1 MAMGE
6 AIDNSQL
13 SRFEKGK
20 AIPSFDKLRALGR
33 VFNVPVQNF
42 SDVLDLEEYRHL
54 KPACSDYQTLIKT
67 GADLKAR
74 GENGSA
80 FVTFERALEVAEA
93 ILEPVESS
101 EKAAEARWRM
111 ASALKGLGKLY
122 MTERELREILK
133 QHRHLPLRTRL
144 RSLLQLAYL
153 YRELG
158 DLFLATVLAKES
170 LELARSDE
178 DRLTQVGVLNTLG
191 NIEHDEGEPATA
203 LEYYGQALSI
213 LEELDGYQNMQ
224 ATILTMTNL
233 GGCLVTLRRYDEGT
247 PMLREAHSRARRGGF
262 RRVAA
267 LSLTRLAESYEQRAD
282 YDKAREALNESDAL
296 ASRADDCYADI
307 MFLNAYHRW
316 TMAREECNG
325 TREKISFGRL
335 RHLRSMLQRRFPE
348 VDQFD
353 QHIERTRR

>member
-1 MAMGE
+1 M
-6 AIDNSQL
+6 L
-13 SRFEKGK
+13 
-20 AIPSFDKLRALGR
+20 P
-33 VFNVPVQNF
+33 
-42 SDVLDLEEYRHL
+42 
-54 KPACSDYQTLIKT
+54 
-67 GADLKAR
+67 AR
-74 GENGSA
+74 G
-80 FVTFERALEVAEA
+80 
-93 ILEPVESS
+93 
-101 EKAAEARWRM
+101 
-111 ASALKGLGKLY
+111 
-122 MTERELREILK
+122 
-133 QHRHLPLRTRL
+133 
-144 RSLLQLAYL
+144 
-153 YRELG
+153 
-158 DLFLATVLAKES
+158 
-170 LELARSDE
+170 
-178 DRLTQVGVLNTLG
+178 
-191 NIEHDEGEPATA
+191 ATA

-316 TMAREECNG
+316 TMAREERNG

-335 RHLRSMLQRRFPE
+335 RHLRSLLQRRFPE

-353 QHIERTRR
+353 QHVERTRR